1 MKELE
6 EHTKHKLSVPL
17 PPFPELLLCFNR
29 GAKELLW
36 EGKLMTFQKTREYIQ
51 NVGRCQKW
59 LIKDSE

>member
-17 PPFPELLLCFNR
+17 PPSPELLLCFNR

-36 EGKLMTFQKTREYIQ
+36 EGKLMAFQKTREYIQ
-51 NVGRCQKW
+51 NVGRCQK
-59 LIKDSE
+59 